1 MAMTEGEST
10 SNKARPMSNKAYET
24 LRESIVRCE
33 LAPGTWIKAS
43 ELSELLGLGRTPTIQ
58 ALQRL
63 EAAGF
68 TRPVKRKGWQVTP
81 VTLQHVHDILETF
94 ELTAPGLVAL
104 VTRNATDEQISALRE
119 LVLTWAPGR
128 PASEAIPD
136 FKANP
141 VRHLVQICG
150 NPVMTELALPL
161 AAHVERVLNFG
172 LRQRELFDT
181 AYIRWRDAAFDAM
194 AARDGKRAREAI
206 LELIHLGSTEIYRI
220 LQETQSIRSVPLHI
234 ERAS

>member
-1 MAMTEGEST
+1 MTEGTNT
-10 SNKARPMSNKAYET
+10 SNKARPMSDKAYET
-24 LRESIVRCE
+24 LRESIVHCE

-81 VTLQHVHDILETF
+81 VTLQHVHDTLETF
-94 ELTAPGLVAL
+94 ELTTPGLVAL
-104 VTRNATDEQISALRE
+104 VTRNATDEQIATLCE
-119 LVLTWAPGR
+119 LILTWAPGR
-128 PASEAIPD
+128 PLSEAVPD

-141 VRHLVQICG
+141 VRYLVQICG
-150 NPVMTELALPL
+150 NPVMVELTLPL

-172 LRQRELFDT
+172 LRQHGPVDT
-181 AYIRWRDAAFDAM
+181 AYLRWRDAAFDAM
-194 AARDGKRAREAI
+194 STRDGKRAQKAI
-206 LELIHLGSTEIYRI
+206 LELVQLGSTEIHRI
-220 LQETQSIRSVPLHI
+220 LQESQSIRSVPLHI